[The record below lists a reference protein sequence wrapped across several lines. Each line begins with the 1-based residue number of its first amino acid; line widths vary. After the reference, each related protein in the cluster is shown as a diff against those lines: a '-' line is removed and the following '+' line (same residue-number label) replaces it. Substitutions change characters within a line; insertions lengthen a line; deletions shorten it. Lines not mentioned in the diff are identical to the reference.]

1 MAIPSG
7 SGTEVLKNAVKVVV
21 SNSAVKLIDGVA
33 NHIYTVLS
41 VTICETAGAAET
53 FNLYVWDANATN
65 NVVEVLSDQAIGAN
79 ETFIWNDRLV
89 LSGTQELTIITASS
103 ADLDCIV
110 SYIDQDWS

>member
-7 SGTEVLKNAVKVVV
+7 SGTEVLKNGVFVVV

-53 FNLYVWDANATN
+53 FDLYVWDPSATN

-79 ETFIWNDRLV
+79 KTFIWNDRIV
-89 LSGTQELTIITASS
+89 LSGVDELTLAVGNTCDVDIY
-103 ADLDCIV
+103 C

>member
-7 SGTEVLKNAVKVVV
+7 SGTEVLKNGVFVVV

-53 FNLYVWDANATN
+53 FDLYVWDPNVGT

-79 ETFIWNDRLV
+79 KTFIFNDRLV
-89 LSGTQELTIITASS
+89 LSGTQELTIITASA